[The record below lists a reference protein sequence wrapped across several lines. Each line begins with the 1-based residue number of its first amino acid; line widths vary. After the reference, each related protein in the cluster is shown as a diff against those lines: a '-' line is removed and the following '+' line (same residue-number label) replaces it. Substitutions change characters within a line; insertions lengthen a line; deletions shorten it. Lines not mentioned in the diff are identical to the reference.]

1 MITDYFTIFWLFLQ
15 MNGISK
21 KGKSP
26 FNQEEKRDKILIDEQ
41 LELQ

>member
-15 MNGISK
+15 LNDISI

-26 FNQEEKRDKILIDEQ
+26 FTQEEKRDKILIDEQ
-41 LELQ
+41 LVLL